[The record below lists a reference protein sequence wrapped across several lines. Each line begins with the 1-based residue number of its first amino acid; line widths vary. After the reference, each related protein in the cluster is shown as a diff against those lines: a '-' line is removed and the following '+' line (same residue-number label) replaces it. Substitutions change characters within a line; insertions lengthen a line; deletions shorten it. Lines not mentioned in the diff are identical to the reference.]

1 MAQSAHDLYHDIVTA
16 EGDEQEYEDG
26 VVCKVREVEVAYDRE
41 DGYDD
46 AVACEGAYDV

>member
-1 MAQSAHDLYHDIVTA
+1 MAQSAHDLYHDIVAA

-26 VVCKVREVEVAYDRE
+26 VVCKVRKVEVAYDRE